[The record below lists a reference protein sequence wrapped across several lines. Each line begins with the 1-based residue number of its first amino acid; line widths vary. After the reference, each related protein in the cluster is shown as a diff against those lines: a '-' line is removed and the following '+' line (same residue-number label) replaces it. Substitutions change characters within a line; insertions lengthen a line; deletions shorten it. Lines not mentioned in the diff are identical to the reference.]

1 MENLH
6 CAARCFCLSAQCGQS
21 AALYNGAGRHIAV
34 VEIAEAPAGRSFLAD
49 DFQPRA
55 ARVAHQI
62 CQAFVGSGFHKLR
75 TIRIPRRKHTASL
88 NGHADGVR
96 SAGELFKRV
105 NALFIRILPQQQPN
119 ILSPCGADAFS
130 VSLRSSQKLP
140 GLQKR
145 VADLVVNAGL
155 GTQDLLF
162 PRRILHV
169 LPILPK
175 SPVHGFQTK
184 IVLFQ
189 FLFELRFLS
198 DIRAGNL
205 VNSFSGHPQPHA
217 LKAPRL
223 AILQRDDGLR
233 FNHFP
238 ENVFW
243 KMVEPQPIVTLENG
257 QTWSFERVRL
267 GMSGKTVYQIT
278 GTNITKEAQLK
289 QELEKDNL
297 RLKAMNRRLRQY
309 GQDVQDATRE
319 KEILRAKT
327 RVHDQIGHA
336 LLQTRQLLA
345 GTQGDTESV
354 CAAWRQNVRLLLGK
368 YSDEQCVDTFEQLTR
383 AANAIGVTIE
393 RRGVFPAGDTDSTQ
407 LVETAAHECLTN
419 LVRHAGGTRLE
430 IIGKKTASGWRF
442 SYLNDGNVPAGPIVE
457 GSGLAALRAQTEAAG
472 GAMEVFHAPRFM
484 LVLTLPEERQE
495 TL

>member
-1 MENLH
+1 MNTFQAGLM
-6 CAARCFCLSAQCGQS
+6 CTLLLVGTIAGLFGCMSAVRCHRCLAFAICLAIALLDFVPLAVLLSRLPTDETFS
-21 AALYNGAGRHIAV
+21 SILWTAALLLTALSLITSFTLWHKGR
-34 VEIAEAPAGRSFLAD
+34 R
-49 DFQPRA
+49 Q
-55 ARVAHQI
+55 
-62 CQAFVGSGFHKLR
+62 
-75 TIRIPRRKHTASL
+75 
-88 NGHADGVR
+88 
-96 SAGELFKRV
+96 
-105 NALFIRILPQQQPN
+105 
-119 ILSPCGADAFS
+119 LSPISVKESCDHLPSALCFAWENGLPCLKNLKMDELSHQLTGEALLNAD
-130 VSLRSSQKLP
+130 
-140 GLQKR
+140 
-145 VADLVVNAGL
+145 
-155 GTQDLLF
+155 
-162 PRRILHV
+162 
-169 LPILPK
+169 
-175 SPVHGFQTK
+175 
-184 IVLFQ
+184 
-189 FLFELRFLS
+189 
-198 DIRAGNL
+198 
-205 VNSFSGHPQPHA
+205 
-217 LKAPRL
+217 
-223 AILQRDDGLR
+223 
-233 FNHFP
+233 
-238 ENVFW
+238 VFW

-354 CAAWRQNVRLLLGK
+354 CDAWRQNVRLLLGK

-442 SYLNDGNVPAGPIVE
+442 SYLNDGNAPTGPIVE

>member
-1 MENLH
+1 MNTFHAGLM
-6 CAARCFCLSAQCGQS
+6 CTLLLVGTIAGLFGCMSAVRCHRRLAFAICLAITLLDFLPLAVLLSRLPTDETFS
-21 AALYNGAGRHIAV
+21 SILWTAALFLTALSLIASFTLWHKGR
-34 VEIAEAPAGRSFLAD
+34 R
-49 DFQPRA
+49 Q
-55 ARVAHQI
+55 
-62 CQAFVGSGFHKLR
+62 
-75 TIRIPRRKHTASL
+75 
-88 NGHADGVR
+88 
-96 SAGELFKRV
+96 
-105 NALFIRILPQQQPN
+105 
-119 ILSPCGADAFS
+119 LSPISVKESCDHLPSALCFAWENGLPCLKNLKMDELSHQLTGEALLNAD
-130 VSLRSSQKLP
+130 
-140 GLQKR
+140 
-145 VADLVVNAGL
+145 
-155 GTQDLLF
+155 
-162 PRRILHV
+162 
-169 LPILPK
+169 
-175 SPVHGFQTK
+175 
-184 IVLFQ
+184 
-189 FLFELRFLS
+189 
-198 DIRAGNL
+198 
-205 VNSFSGHPQPHA
+205 
-217 LKAPRL
+217 
-223 AILQRDDGLR
+223 
-233 FNHFP
+233 
-238 ENVFW
+238 VFW